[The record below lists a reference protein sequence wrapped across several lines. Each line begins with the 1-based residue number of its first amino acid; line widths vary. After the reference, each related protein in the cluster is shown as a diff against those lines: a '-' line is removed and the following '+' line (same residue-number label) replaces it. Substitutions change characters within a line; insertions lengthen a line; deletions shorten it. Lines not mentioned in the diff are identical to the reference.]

1 MQNPIQE
8 FFEKP
13 GIVSENL
20 KTLTSSNYPRVGVRT
35 IAPEKNCPPVRVRVW
50 FRVSIKIRVGGSFP
64 WGQLYFLLK
73 LRTHF
78 LLTNVFKRVFGGF
91 LFCLDLELF
100 AKIKKTWFLN
110 TRVLHF
116 Y

>member
-1 MQNPIQE
+1 MQNPIQN

-50 FRVSIKIRVGGSFP
+50 FRVSKNWG
-64 WGQLYFLLK
+64 WGQFSLGTIIF
-73 LRTHF
+73 
-78 LLTNVFKRVFGGF
+78 
-91 LFCLDLELF
+91 F
-100 AKIKKTWFLN
+100 AETSHTFP
-110 TRVLHF
+110 T